1 MLTKE
6 QKKQLVEYVRERVQI
21 SKSLVFIDYRGLTVA
36 EFGEIKKTLR
46 REGSELRVIKKR
58 LLERAAKDAG
68 VEVNAKDLEGQV
80 AVAFSLQ
87 DEVSAAKIIESFAK
101 KNEKIKMLGGVLDKV
116 QISADSVKA
125 LAKLPSKQELIAQVV
140 RTINAPVSSF
150 VQVLSGNIRGLV
162 QVLKA
167 VSEK

>member
-150 VQVLSGNIRGLV
+150 VRVLSGNIRGLV